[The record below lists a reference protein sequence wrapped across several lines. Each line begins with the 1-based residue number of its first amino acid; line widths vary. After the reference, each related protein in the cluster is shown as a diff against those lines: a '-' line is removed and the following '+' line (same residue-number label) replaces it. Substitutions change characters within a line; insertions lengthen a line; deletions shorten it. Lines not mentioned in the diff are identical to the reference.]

1 MREDGSVGS
10 DEVSD
15 PDGPLL
21 EGAKS
26 STNFGPRARHGTDI
40 PLQAALISF
49 SMLLSACTIG
59 LVVFQFA
66 SQGQAKDKATP
77 QALNPDLENTI
88 SDNGGPTL
96 HYNGSGNVP
105 PYNETSPI
113 PAPFT
118 PLNGSKTNN
127 TEDFYYNK
135 IVAIVANGSNYTTK
149 CEKCTASTN
158 VIHEAA
164 ISQPVS
170 VITDLL
176 IRLCN
181 LYKFHIYAA
190 TCESEFSGIGG
201 IGPYWAQLFA
211 KMTESTG
218 DYQAWCYYNYKT
230 CSVPPTI
237 EIEESKYFSP
247 KPPKASGV
255 PPPSGKSIN
264 VLHLSDWHLDPRYDI
279 GSEAN
284 CSQYLCCRPYS
295 TNTVL
300 DTGVSNA
307 SVPASRFGYLY
318 CDTPPDLALSSFKSM
333 PSFFNVSEVS
343 FTIFTGDIVSH
354 DNDDQLSRAYVE
366 YEEKVTYAVF
376 KAEMGN
382 TPIYPTLGNHD
393 SLPEA
398 YNTPNNIKPDGGGQN
413 NALSWNYDLL
423 SRLWKQDGWINDAE
437 ANHASKHY
445 GAYAHTTAEGLRII
459 SINTDFVSPILTII
473 NDFLTQR

>member
-1 MREDGSVGS
+1 MRDASKRES
-10 DEVSD
+10 DQVSD
-15 PDGPLL
+15 PGGPLL
-21 EGAKS
+21 EGAKPS
-26 STNFGPRARHGTDI
+26 SIFGPRCKHGTKA
-40 PLQAALISF
+40 LLRAALICPNMF
-49 SMLLSACTIG
+49 LSSLTIA
-59 LVVFQFA
+59 LVVSQYA
-66 SQGQAKDKATP
+66 NQGQAKVDATP
-77 QALNPDLENTI
+77 EALNPDLENTI
-88 SDNGGPTL
+88 GDKGGPTL
-96 HYNGSGNVP
+96 YYNGSGPVP

-118 PLNGSKTNN
+118 PLNGSKNN
-127 TEDFYYNK
+127 HTEDYYFNL

-158 VIHEAA
+158 VMHEAA

-181 LYKFHIYAA
+181 LYKFSIYAA

-201 IGPYWAQLFA
+201 LGPYWAQLFA
-211 KMTESTG
+211 KMMESTG

-247 KPPKASGV
+247 KPPKASSI
-255 PPPSGKSIN
+255 PAPSGKNIN

-295 TNTVL
+295 TNTKL
-300 DTGVSNA
+300 HTGVSDP

-318 CDTPPDLALSSFKSM
+318 CDSPPDLALSSFKSM
-333 PSFFNVSEVS
+333 PQFFDLKDVS

-366 YEEKVTYAVF
+366 YEENVTYAVF

-382 TPIYPTLGNHD
+382 IPIYPTLGNHD

-398 YNTPNNIKPDGGGQN
+398 YNTPNNIKPHGGGQN

-423 SRLWKQDGWINDAE
+423 SGLWLQDGWITDAE
-437 ANHASKHY
+437 ATHASKHY

-459 SINTDFVSPILTII
+459 SINTDFVSAILT
-473 NDFLTQR
+473 FS